1 MISASQLRLWLGVA
15 GVIAAALAVAT
26 DSRTAGWVA
35 AVLLAAAVL
44 SRVVAARRSRS
55 PDDRA
60 GG

>member
-55 PDDRA
+55 PD
-60 GG
+60 GGGGG